1 MSDDGGEDFAF
12 PLKEDEFSFG
22 DWLNDQMEAKDVSI
36 ARLSELSGITYTGIW
51 NIVEGNTKS
60 PRDETR
66 KRLAKALNI
75 KIPKNIEESSEG
87 QNSIIPGYDWA
98 DFTPSDLETIPEE
111 SGIYV
116 FYDIT
121 DRPVYVGKSHNNVR
135 MRVKDHSTR
144 FWFKEP
150 LVVRGAFLHVPDRD
164 ACSKIE
170 MILIK
175 FLGKH
180 ALLNQKGAVRDF
192 EE

>member
-1 MSDDGGEDFAF
+1 MTDE
-12 PLKEDEFSFG
+12 LDEFSFPSKEDELSFG
-22 DWLNDQMEAKDVSI
+22 QWLNAQMKEQDVSI
-36 ARLSELSGITYTGIW
+36 ARLAEMSGISYVGIW

-66 KRLAKALNI
+66 KRLASALKT
-75 KIPKNIEESSEG
+75 KIPKKIEESSETQSG
-87 QNSIIPGYDWA
+87 IIPGYEWA
-98 DFTPSDLETIPEE
+98 DFTPSDLETIPIEP
-111 SGIYV
+111 GIYV

-121 DRPVYVGKSHNNVR
+121 DRPVYVGKSHSNVR
-135 MRVKDHSTR
+135 LRIKDHATR
-144 FWFKEP
+144 FWFREP

-164 ACSKIE
+164 TCSKIE

>member
-1 MSDDGGEDFAF
+1 MTDEDDFTF

-22 DWLNDQMEAKDVSI
+22 DWLNEQMEEKDVSI
-36 ARLSELSGITYTGIW
+36 ARLSELSGITYQGIW

-66 KRLAKALNI
+66 KRLAKALNSR
-75 KIPKNIEESSEG
+75 IPKNVEESSEE
-87 QNSIIPGYDWA
+87 QRSAIPGYDWA
-98 DFTPSDLETIPEE
+98 DFTPSDLETVPEQP
-111 SGIYV
+111 GIYV

-121 DRPVYVGKSHNNVR
+121 DRPVYVGKSHSNVR
-135 MRVKDHSTR
+135 LRIKDHSTR

-150 LVVRGAFLHVPDRD
+150 LVVRGAFLHVPDKD